1 MHSRRWRGWGAG
13 LLLGVLAA
21 CGGGG
26 SGEGFW
32 VAAPSPSAPEP
43 PPAPVTATVQGRVID
58 AQTGRVLEGVQVQA
72 GGRSLRTSAEG
83 AFAFTLDA
91 ASTPVTVVASKSG
104 FRTQARPLPLLP
116 GARTTQDL
124 RVYPLQHEER
134 FPAERGVMAWV
145 GPGVVDIPRGAVID
159 GAGQPYAGEV
169 LLRASF
175 GNPTSAPGNDSQP
188 QPYEG
193 RDGNARTELQT
204 LGTIEFE
211 LLDGAGGP
219 LGLGVRAGLSYPGL
233 SAIDRGASLLP
244 GWRHADGIWSRVEG
258 ARRLADGSWERTE
271 GAERLSDGSY
281 LLNVEQP
288 GVFQLAVPVGNAPA
302 SASVRACVRVAQA
315 EAARGGIALVITGP
329 GYQRTLFLPGAPAP
343 AWQIDGLPTDQALQ
357 ATFVDAGSSR
367 LTTLDIPALR
377 PGALHTL
384 PCVSLVGTAPAMP
397 VSVDVV
403 SLPELVPDPVQPLQ
417 AFGLLRVSG
426 RGPGGPVSGLLCM
439 GTREDG
445 RIEVKGRV
453 RVGNEARSVLLS
465 GRSQTGRYYRLV
477 DEDTASGP
485 LVFMGRTRTD
495 WWWSPYDGDWEWFT
509 GATTRA
515 ADTTGSFWS
524 DDQIFPG
531 EDSPC

>member
-1 MHSRRWRGWGAG
+1 MHTRRWREWGAG
-13 LLLGVLAA
+13 LVLGALAA

-26 SGEGFW
+26 GGGGFW
-32 VAAPSPSAPEP
+32 GAAPHTPQP

-58 AQTGRVLEGVQVQA
+58 AQTGHVLEGVEVQA
-72 GGRSLRTSAEG
+72 GGHSLRTGAEG

-145 GPGVVDIPRGAVID
+145 GPGVVDIPRDAVID
-159 GAGQPYAGEV
+159 GAGRPYAGEV
-169 LLRASF
+169 RLRASF

-193 RDGNARTELQT
+193 RDGNVRTELQT

-211 LLDGAGGP
+211 LLDDTGRP

-233 SAIDRGASLLP
+233 SVIDRGAKQLP
-244 GWRHADGIWSRVEG
+244 GWRHAGGTWSRVEG

-281 LLNVEQP
+281 LLYVEQP
-288 GVFQLAVPVGNAPA
+288 GVFQLAVPVGNAAA
-302 SASVRACVRVAQA
+302 SASVRACMRFAQA

-343 AWQIDGLPTDQALQ
+343 APAWQIDGLPTDQALQ

-367 LTTLDIPALR
+367 LSTLDIPALR
-377 PGALHTL
+377 PGAVHAL
-384 PCVSLVGTAPAMP
+384 PCVSLVGTASAVP
-397 VSVDVV
+397 VPVDAVR
-403 SLPELVPDPVQPLQ
+403 LPELVPDPVQPLQ
-417 AFGLLRVSG
+417 TFGPLRVAG
-426 RGPGGPVSGLLCM
+426 RGPAGPVSGLLCM

-445 RIEVKGRV
+445 LIEVKGRL
-453 RVGNEARSVLLS
+453 RVGNETRSVLLS

-477 DEDTASGP
+477 DEGAASGP

-495 WWWSPYDGDWEWFT
+495 WWWSPYEGYWEWFT
-509 GATTRA
+509 GSTNRA

-524 DDQIFPG
+524 DDQIFP
-531 EDSPC
+531 DDDFAC